1 MEPEKLEYFRK
12 LLLEKRE
19 RLIKEA
25 LKTVGDL
32 ADNSQRLPDPTDQA
46 AFESERGFELRIRDR
61 ERKLIKKIDRALKR
75 IEEGSYGICEA
86 CGEEIDY
93 KRLEARPE
101 ASLCI
106 RCKREQERL
115 EKLRGD

>member
-1 MEPEKLEYFRK
+1 MEPEKLEQFRK

-32 ADNSQRLPDPTDQA
+32 VDNPTKLPDPTDQA
-46 AFESERGFELRIRDR
+46 AFESDRGFELRIRDR

-86 CGEEIDY
+86 CGEDIDE
-93 KRLEARPE
+93 KRLLARPE

-106 RCKREQERL
+106 HCKRKQEQM